1 MDLSTKYMGLCLKNP
16 LMPSA
21 GPLTGELDSLRRL
34 EDAGAAAV
42 VLPSLFE
49 EQIDHE
55 AALLDHHLTY
65 GAESFS
71 EALSYFPAPGEFRV
85 GPDEYLELI
94 SRAKAALEIPVLA
107 SLNGVTDG
115 GWVEYARLVENAG
128 ADGLELNLYYVA
140 ASPELSGRD
149 VEERYLAVLRH
160 VKQSVTIPVAVK
172 IGPYFSSLANMACR
186 LDGAGA
192 AGLVLFNRFYQPDID
207 LETLEVVP
215 NLQLSTP
222 QELRLPLRWIAILHG
237 RLHAGLAASTGVA
250 SAADALKLILV
261 GGDAVQLCSVLLQ
274 RGPQELA
281 TILAGIEAWMTERE
295 YESVSQMKGSMSQK
309 SCPHPAA
316 YERANYMKMLTS
328 I

>member
-1 MDLSTKYMGLCLKNP
+1 MDLSTTYLGLSLKNP
-16 LMPSA
+16 LVPSA

-49 EQIDHE
+49 EQIEHE
-55 AALLDHHLTY
+55 AALH
-65 GAESFS
+65 
-71 EALSYFPAPGEFRV
+71 YFPASGEFRV
-85 GPDEYLELI
+85 GPEEYLELV
-94 SRAKAALEIPVLA
+94 SRARAALEIPVLA

-115 GWVEYARLVENAG
+115 GWVEYARLIENAG

-149 VEERYLAVLRH
+149 VEERYLTVLKH
-160 VKQSVTIPVAVK
+160 VKSAVDIPVAVK
-172 IGPYFSSLANMACR
+172 LGPFFSSLANMACR

-215 NLQLSTP
+215 NLLLSTP
-222 QELRLPLRWIAILHG
+222 QEMRLPLRWIAILHG
-237 RLHAGLAASTGVA
+237 RLHASLAATTGVA

-261 GGDAVQLCSVLLQ
+261 GADAVQLCSVLLR

-281 TILAGIEAWMTERE
+281 TILAGMETWMAEKE
-295 YESVSQMKGSMSQK
+295 YESVAQMKGSMSQK

-316 YERANYMKMLTS
+316 YERANYMKVLTS
-328 I
+328 V